1 MAGGGAPAAAALSHG
16 CYVEPTL
23 VTVDPSQALWR
34 EEVFGPVLAI
44 TTASG
49 YGEAVRLA
57 NDTEYGLAAAIFTT
71 SLASATKFTEDAE
84 AGQVA
89 VNLPTA
95 GWDVHH
101 PFGGFRESGSA
112 FKEQGAPGLRF
123 YTRLKTAAVRF
134 AW

>member
-1 MAGGGAPAAAALSHG
+1 M
-16 CYVEPTL
+16 
-23 VTVDPSQALWR
+23 
-34 EEVFGPVLAI
+34 FGPVLAV

-49 YGEAVRLA
+49 FDQAVEL
-57 NDTEYGLAAAIFTT
+57 G
-71 SLASATKFTEDAE
+71 E

-112 FKEQGAPGLRF
+112 FKEQGSPGILF
-123 YTRLKTAAVRF
+123 CTRIKTAAVRF
-134 AW
+134 T